1 MAGAEVKIAGNIT
14 ADPELK
20 FTNNGHAR
28 LAMGVA
34 VNKRVLNKETNQWE
48 DGDTSFFNVVFWRD
62 LAEHAAEILEKG
74 SAVMVTGRLESR
86 TWETPE
92 GDKKTI
98 VEVVA
103 DKVGLDLWGVAEYKR
118 RRKGGGDGQAAK
130 QAPKAAPTSNPF
142 EDAF

>member
-20 FTNNGHAR
+20 FTPNGHAR
-28 LAMGVA
+28 LSMGVA
-34 VNKRVLNKETNQWE
+34 VNKRTLNKETNQWE

-74 SAVMVTGRLESR
+74 SAVIVTGRLEQR
-86 TWETPE
+86 TWETDG
-92 GDKKTI
+92 GDKRSI

-103 DKVGLDLWGVAEYKR
+103 DKVGLDLWGVSEYKR
-118 RRKGGGDGQAAK
+118 RRKGDGQAAK
-130 QAPKAAPTSNPF
+130 QAPKASNPF
-142 EDAF
+142 EEAF